1 MIALSTA
8 PGLHTIERS
17 GHGTDGEFA
26 GTRICLKEQQYSMK
40 EQIEKKGAR
49 ESEVIGTVNS
59 QIEKQKKQMQHM
71 ETHQSR

>member
-26 GTRICLKEQQYSMK
+26 GTRIWLEEKQQSLK
-40 EQIEKKGAR
+40 EQIEKKACLR
-49 ESEVIGTVNS
+49 
-59 QIEKQKKQMQHM
+59 KQKKQMQHM
-71 ETHQSR
+71 EAHQSR